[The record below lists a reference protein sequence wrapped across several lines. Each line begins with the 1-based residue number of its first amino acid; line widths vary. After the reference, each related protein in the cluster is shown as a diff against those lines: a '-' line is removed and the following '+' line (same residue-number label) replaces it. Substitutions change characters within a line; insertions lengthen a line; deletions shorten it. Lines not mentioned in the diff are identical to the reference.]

1 MMTKEQFDR
10 EARYGAVMANAAAM
24 LRQGIISDKD
34 YRVIDTKMR
43 RKYNPIIS
51 GLFPQKVP

>member
-10 EARYGAVMANAAAM
+10 EVRYGAVMANAAAM
-24 LRQGIISDKD
+24 LRQGIISEKD

-43 RKYNPIIS
+43 HKYNPIIY